1 MRDCKDAAKLAAW
14 KANAP
19 KRLSRDRRQVA
30 AMFFAMAHE
39 EDISW
44 APEELRGEV
53 EALAAA
59 DVNAVLELAALTDC
73 TDLVEGIIEAQRASP
88 AAGELPA
95 GSDRQ

>member
-1 MRDCKDAAKLAAW
+1 
-14 KANAP
+14 
-19 KRLSRDRRQVA
+19 
-30 AMFFAMAHE
+30 MFFAMAHD
-39 EDISW
+39 EDVSW
-44 APEELRGEV
+44 APAELRGEV

-95 GSDRQ
+95 DSDRQ